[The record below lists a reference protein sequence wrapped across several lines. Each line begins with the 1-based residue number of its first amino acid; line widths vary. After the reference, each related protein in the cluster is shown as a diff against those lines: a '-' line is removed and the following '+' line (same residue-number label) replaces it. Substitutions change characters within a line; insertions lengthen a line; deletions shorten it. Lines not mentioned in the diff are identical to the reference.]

1 MVLHFIYE
9 LMELT
14 TLTDL
19 INESFLAVVFT
30 AVAAAATI
38 ILERRKKKNG
48 GASSDSK
55 SLELVEIAFDEVQKT
70 VEELREQNEE
80 LKKEHQRLRDELDLS
95 REKYY
100 QQIEINATTSAQLT
114 KLNFDMGR
122 VDKEN

>member
-1 MVLHFIYE
+1 
-9 LMELT
+9 MELA
-14 TLTDL
+14 TLTEL
-19 INESFLAVVFT
+19 INESFLAVIFT
-30 AVAAAATI
+30 AVAAAVTI

-48 GASSDSK
+48 TDSGSK
-55 SLELVEIAFDEVQKT
+55 SLELVEIAFEEVQKT

-122 VDKEN
+122 VDKED

>member
-9 LMELT
+9 LMELA
-14 TLTDL
+14 TLTNL

-48 GASSDSK
+48 TDSGSK
-55 SLELVEIAFDEVQKT
+55 SLELVEIAFEEVQKT

-100 QQIEINATTSAQLT
+100 HQIEINATTSAQLT

-122 VDKEN
+122 VDRKD

>member
-1 MVLHFIYE
+1 MVLHLIYE
-9 LMELT
+9 FMELA

-48 GASSDSK
+48 GTNSDSK

-122 VDKEN
+122 VDKED

>member
-1 MVLHFIYE
+1 MVLHLIYE
-9 LMELT
+9 FMELA

-48 GASSDSK
+48 GSSSDSK

-122 VDKEN
+122 VDKED

>member
-1 MVLHFIYE
+1 
-9 LMELT
+9 MELA

-19 INESFLAVVFT
+19 INESFLAVVFP

-48 GASSDSK
+48 ADSGSK

-114 KLNFDMGR
+114 KLNFELGG
-122 VDKEN
+122 VDKRN

>member
-1 MVLHFIYE
+1 MVLHFTYG
-9 LMELT
+9 LMELA
-14 TLTDL
+14 TLSDL

-48 GASSDSK
+48 TDSGSK
-55 SLELVEIAFDEVQKT
+55 SLELVEIAFEEVQKT

-100 QQIEINATTSAQLT
+100 HQIEINATTSAQLT

-122 VDKEN
+122 VDRKD

>member
-1 MVLHFIYE
+1 MVLHLIYE
-9 LMELT
+9 FMELA

-48 GASSDSK
+48 GSSSASK

>member
-1 MVLHFIYE
+1 
-9 LMELT
+9 MELA

-122 VDKEN
+122 VDKVD

>member
-1 MVLHFIYE
+1 MVLHFTYG

-48 GASSDSK
+48 GTSSDSK
-55 SLELVEIAFDEVQKT
+55 SLELVEKAFEEVQKT

-100 QQIEINATTSAQLT
+100 HQIEINAATSAHLT

-122 VDKEN
+122 VDKSD

>member
-1 MVLHFIYE
+1 MVLHFIYGH
-9 LMELT
+9 MELA

-19 INESFLAVVFT
+19 VNESFLAVIFT

-48 GASSDSK
+48 GTDSGSK
-55 SLELVEIAFDEVQKT
+55 SLELVEIAFEEVQRT
-70 VEELREQNEE
+70 VEELRKQNEE
-80 LKKEHQRLRDELDLS
+80 LKEEHQRLRDELDLS

-114 KLNFDMGR
+114 KLNFELGG
-122 VDKEN
+122 VDKGA

>member
-1 MVLHFIYE
+1 MVLHFTYGH
-9 LMELT
+9 MELT

-19 INESFLAVVFT
+19 VNESFLAVIFT

-38 ILERRKKKNG
+38 ILERRKRRNETDSG
-48 GASSDSK
+48 SK
-55 SLELVEIAFDEVQKT
+55 SLELVEIAFEEVQKT

-114 KLNFDMGR
+114 KLNFDIDPLARGGG
-122 VDKEN
+122 

>member
-1 MVLHFIYE
+1 MVLHLIYE
-9 LMELT
+9 LMELA

-48 GASSDSK
+48 GSASDSK

-114 KLNFDMGR
+114 KLNFELGG
-122 VDKEN
+122 VDKGA

>member
-1 MVLHFIYE
+1 MVLHFIYG

-14 TLTDL
+14 SLTEL
-19 INESFLAVVFT
+19 INESFLAVIFT

-48 GASSDSK
+48 ADSGSK
-55 SLELVEIAFDEVQKT
+55 SLELVEKAFEEVQKT
-70 VEELREQNEE
+70 VEDLREQNEE

-100 QQIEINATTSAQLT
+100 HQIEINAATSAQLT
-114 KLNFDMGR
+114 KLNFDIGG
-122 VDKEN
+122 VDKRD

>member
-1 MVLHFIYE
+1 
-9 LMELT
+9 MELT

-19 INESFLAVVFT
+19 VNESFLAVIFT

-38 ILERRKKKNG
+38 ILERRKRRNETDSG
-48 GASSDSK
+48 SK
-55 SLELVEIAFDEVQKT
+55 SLELVEIAFEEVQKT

-114 KLNFDMGR
+114 KLNFDIDPLARGGG
-122 VDKEN
+122 

>member
-1 MVLHFIYE
+1 MVLYFIYG

-14 TLTDL
+14 TLTEL
-19 INESFLAVVFT
+19 INESFLAVIFT

-48 GASSDSK
+48 ADSGSK
-55 SLELVEIAFDEVQKT
+55 SLELVEKAFEEVQKT

-100 QQIEINATTSAQLT
+100 HQIEINATTSAQLT

-122 VDKEN
+122 VDRKD

>member
-1 MVLHFIYE
+1 MVLHLIYE
-9 LMELT
+9 FMELA

-48 GASSDSK
+48 GSSSDSK
-55 SLELVEIAFDEVQKT
+55 ILELVEIAFDEVQKT

-122 VDKEN
+122 VDKED

>member
-14 TLTDL
+14 PLTDL